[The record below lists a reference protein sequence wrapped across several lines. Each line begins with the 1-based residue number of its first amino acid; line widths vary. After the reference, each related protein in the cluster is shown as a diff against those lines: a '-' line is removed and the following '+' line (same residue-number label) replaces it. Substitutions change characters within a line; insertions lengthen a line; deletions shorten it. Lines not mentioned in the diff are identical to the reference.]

1 MHVIVV
7 SHHVVSPCVRL
18 AAAANRTYI
27 ILLSVVL
34 RHVPG
39 QVLLPEETSAT
50 DLTLERSVIRPSVTF
65 SMASA
70 MCQ

>member
-7 SHHVVSPCVRL
+7 SHHIVSPCVGL
-18 AAAANRTYI
+18 AAAANRTNI
-27 ILLSVVL
+27 ILLSIVL
-34 RHVPG
+34 GHVPG

-65 SMASA
+65 FMASA